1 MKIQNKRALKN
12 IPTYHAAD
20 INYKHFAEIY
30 RGYTGKPY
38 FFTIGTT
45 LTIDDPL
52 RFKKNLLDSL

>member
-1 MKIQNKRALKN
+1 MQRIL
-12 IPTYHAAD
+12 I
-20 INYKHFAEIY
+20 INTLRRFTEDTQVSHI
-30 RGYTGKPY
+30 